1 MRLLLPFLTCLVA
14 TAAPAQENGKP
25 LGDILE
31 SLPADDSRTPALPPA
46 IPIVRPPPAV
56 EAGRVATTELPPSSL
71 VDTPSPSEEPAPLP
85 LVAPPPP
92 TDADAAW
99 LALQD
104 QRRQAVNQ
112 VEAPLV
118 AQLNSAQATAQEEQ
132 RRRAEEAQADYER
145 TLAEREAAIEQS
157 QSDYQAALAAHAERV
172 ERERADYEARVAA
185 CLAGEREFCAPR

>member
-1 MRLLLPFLTCLVA
+1 MRLLLPLLTCLVA
-14 TAAPAQENGKP
+14 TAAPAQESGKP

-31 SLPADDSRTPALPPA
+31 SLPAEDSRAPAQPPA
-46 IPIVRPPPAV
+46 IPIVRPPPVV
-56 EAGRVATTELPPSSL
+56 EAGRVATTELPPSDL

-118 AQLNSAQATAQEEQ
+118 AQLNSAQAAAQDEQ
-132 RRRAEEAQADYER
+132 RRRAAETQADYER

-157 QSDYQAALAAHAERV
+157 QADYQAALAAHAERV
-172 ERERADYEARVAA
+172 ERERSDYEARVAA